1 MKVGKLT
8 ASHGRARMEKA
19 VQNRREG
26 QAFLE
31 ENGKKEGVVTLPSG
45 LQYRVIEEGGAA
57 SPGPEDWVTVHYR
70 GTLLDGTEFDSSFS
84 RQGPETFQVNG
95 VINGWREALQLMSE
109 GSRWE
114 LVIPSELAY
123 GSHGAGS
130 RIGPNSTLVFEVEL
144 LSVNRK

>member
-1 MKVGKLT
+1 MKVGKIT
-8 ASHGRARMEKA
+8 ASHGRERMEKA
-19 VQNRREG
+19 AGNRREG

-45 LQYRVIEEGGAA
+45 LQYRVIQKGGGA
-57 SPGPEDWVTVHYR
+57 SPGPLDWVTVHYR
-70 GTLLDGTEFDSSFS
+70 GTLLDGTEFDSSYS
-84 RQGPETFQVNG
+84 REEPETFQVNG

-144 LSVNRK
+144 LSVNKK

>member
-1 MKVGKLT
+1 MKVGKIT
-8 ASHGRARMEKA
+8 ASHGRAMMEKA

-31 ENGKKEGVVTLPSG
+31 KNGKKEGVVTLPSG
-45 LQYRVIEEGGAA
+45 LQYRVIREGGGA

-70 GTLLDGTEFDSSFS
+70 GTLLDGTEFDSSCS
-84 RQGPETFQVNG
+84 RKEPETFQVNG

-109 GSRWE
+109 GSMWE

-123 GSHGAGS
+123 GSQGAGS

-144 LSVNRK
+144 LSVNKK